1 MGKCD
6 QKDKNALFDPD
17 FLQGIQQSQ
26 IMYYTFIILQKRI
39 YKNIKKAIL
48 TLFNNLL
55 PNSTHLQA
63 RKQPPRDTSYLDYQ
77 NNTDRR
83 SSKSLN
89 IPSVSKNHPYPHC
102 TSQISVPL

>member
-39 YKNIKKAIL
+39 YKNIK
-48 TLFNNLL
+48 TGQ
-55 PNSTHLQA
+55 THPFQQLA
-63 RKQPPRDTSYLDYQ
+63 P
-77 NNTDRR
+77 
-83 SSKSLN
+83 
-89 IPSVSKNHPYPHC
+89 
-102 TSQISVPL
+102 